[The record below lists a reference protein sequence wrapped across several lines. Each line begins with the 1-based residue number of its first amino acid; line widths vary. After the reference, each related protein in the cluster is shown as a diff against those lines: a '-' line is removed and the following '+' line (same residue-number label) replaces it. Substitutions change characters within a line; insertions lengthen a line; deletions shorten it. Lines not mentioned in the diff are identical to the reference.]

1 MLSPTRRRIGFLAI
15 TLLCGILAVWP
26 RVYEARADLKPLPQS
41 TGLSSLLS
49 QDSGLSSLGA
59 LFGNQQSIEG
69 DLAVARSQ
77 GVLRDALS
85 RLPSGDRR
93 RLGSGAHAEV
103 TMRKMVDVEALRG
116 NIIEIA
122 ARSHDPVLSKDLVTG
137 YIAAIQSRMTA
148 LSRQQIAERKAVAS
162 NRVNEAANRLASA
175 QAALTRF
182 RSANRLAAPELQ
194 IGASVNLLANLQGRL
209 DAAEV
214 ELNSARQFATSENVQ
229 VKSLEAQV
237 AGIQS
242 QIRSLQTD
250 AHTSDAPTLAA
261 MSLQTSEYLNLA
273 TNAKFAEV
281 VYTAYVRALESITV
295 EELSSNDSIS
305 LIQPAYLLPERLYNV
320 FFLGM
325 FFLLI
330 LLAVVAEFL
339 IVNPF
344 GGRR

>member
-1 MLSPTRRRIGFLAI
+1 MASLRPRGSDDLGLRRALSDRLLPLLVAAMVFLAA
-15 TLLCGILAVWP
+15 LAM
-26 RVYEARADLKPLPQS
+26 AGAIAAA
-41 TGLSSLLS
+41 GLAAHWRGGAASLLTV
-49 QDSGLSSLGA
+49 QVP
-59 LFGNQQSIEG
+59 QPEG
-69 DLAVARSQ
+69 RAEAVAL
-77 GVLRDALS
+77 VL
-85 RLPSGDRR
+85 
-93 RLGSGAHAEV
+93 AH
-103 TMRKMVDVEALRG
+103 TPG
-116 NIIEIA
+116 
-122 ARSHDPVLSKDLVTG
+122 
-137 YIAAIQSRMTA
+137 
-148 LSRQQIAERKAVAS
+148 
-162 NRVNEAANRLASA
+162 
-175 QAALTRF
+175 LTTR
-182 RSANRLAAPELQ
+182 
-194 IGASVNLLANLQGRL
+194 RL